1 MALGSNINPNF
12 PIPGLDQSSKGFRD
26 NFAIIKRE
34 IEDIQGTTIQFTGA
48 ILGGPI
54 AIGSSNS
61 IVLSTTVNGSAI
73 SIGPPTHAIQYN
85 EDGLLKGNVNLVFDA
100 GNVSIGVG
108 TSMPNPLSSITTSKP
123 IHVRDEVAIITNVPA
138 AGSNLLIQTS
148 NTNVRISNLD
158 NRVEFNADKSI
169 DFNILS
175 SNRSLMYLMSNGN
188 VGIGT
193 TLPKASLHVV
203 GNSKDLGKLYTNP
216 ELSDSIFRLSTS
228 SLTSTIGLGLEHRGI
243 GWLGGLRINSQG
255 IVSVHAGE
263 SQDGYLSTSSAAI
276 AITPGGSV
284 GIGSFSPVYNLDI
297 NGTLRSSGIT
307 DISTDLIKQ
316 VGINKILPEF
326 TLDIEGDVAATGVF
340 INLPSTIIASS
351 VNPIMIDSW
360 PITAYRTVKY
370 TLQAVYG
377 SPEVVHVFEFNCFHA
392 NGTVKIMPIANLSS
406 GASLGSVSANI
417 VSGFVEVY
425 FTSTN
430 VGTLVSTSRFYIGP
444 R

>member
-1 MALGSNINPNF
+1 MALGSNVNPNF

-48 ILGGPI
+48 VLGGPI

-61 IVLSTTVNGSAI
+61 IVVSTTVNGSII
-73 SIGPPTHAIQYN
+73 SIAPPAHAIQYN
-85 EDGLLKGNVNLVFDA
+85 EGGLLKGNVNLVFDA
-100 GNVSIGVG
+100 GNISIGVG
-108 TSMPNPLSSITTSKP
+108 TSVPNPFTSITTVKP
-123 IHVRDEVAIITNVPA
+123 IHARNEIAIITKVPA
-138 AGSNLLIQTS
+138 AGSNLLMQTS

-158 NRVEFNADKSI
+158 NRVEFSANNPI
-169 DFNILS
+169 DFNIFN
-175 SNRSLMYLMSNGN
+175 SNQSLLYLTSTGN

-193 TLPKASLHVV
+193 TSPTASLHVI
-203 GNSKDLGKLYTNP
+203 GNSKDLGRLYTNP
-216 ELSDSIFRLSTS
+216 ALSDSIFRLSTS
-228 SLTSTIGLGLEHRGI
+228 NSTSTIGLGLEHRSI

-255 IVSVHAGE
+255 VVSIHAGE

-284 GIGSFSPVYNLDI
+284 GIGSFLPAYNLDV

-307 DISTDLIKQ
+307 DISTNLTKQ
-316 VGINKILPEF
+316 VGINKTLPEF
-326 TLDIEGDVAATGVF
+326 TLDVEGDIAATGIFV
-340 INLPSTIIASS
+340 NLPSRISTISLA
-351 VNPIMIDSW
+351 PIMIDSW
-360 PITAYRTVKY
+360 PITVYRTAKY

-377 SPEVVHVFEFNCFHA
+377 NPEVVHVIEFNCFHA

-406 GASLGSVSANI
+406 GASLGTVSANI

-430 VGTLVSTSRFYIGP
+430 IGTLVSTGRFYIGF
-444 R
+444 